1 MKNSDLGRKSIIIG
15 LGKTG
20 LSVAKY
26 FSTKGLPFEFMD
38 TRSSPPMIEEFK
50 THFPDI
56 NIEVGKLKESSLLG
70 AKELII
76 SPGLSI
82 KTPEIQRAKEFGIP
96 LRGDIDI
103 FSKAVKAPIIGVTG
117 SNGKSTVVALLSSIL
132 SSSGMS
138 VGLGGNLDGPNT
150 KSALD
155 LLEGEDKDIY
165 LLELSSFQL
174 ETTESLGAEVA
185 VILNLSEDHMDRYD
199 TLEEYHDA
207 KLRVFNGCCQLV
219 INRDDVYSYPKKNI
233 DVPVWDFGVEHS
245 NSNSL
250 GISENQGEQYITYK
264 FEKIVAVRDLKLS
277 GQHNISNVLAA
288 VALALSLG
296 VDIKHIKSAVINFS
310 GLPHRCQWIREVSGV
325 GFYNDSKGTNVG
337 ATMAAIEGLGQSI
350 NGHIVLIAG
359 GVAKGADFTP
369 LTPVINKWVK
379 ELVLIGK
386 DAEEMAS
393 NFNQDIP
400 TNFAEDMED
409 AVGIASEKASSGDV
423 VLLSPACASF
433 DMYTNFE
440 HRGQAFIDSVK
451 NLL

>member
-1 MKNSDLGRKSIIIG
+1 MCIRDR
-15 LGKTG
+15 
-20 LSVAKY
+20 
-26 FSTKGLPFEFMD
+26 
-38 TRSSPPMIEEFK
+38 
-50 THFPDI
+50 
-56 NIEVGKLKESSLLG
+56 
-70 AKELII
+70 
-76 SPGLSI
+76 
-82 KTPEIQRAKEFGIP
+82 
-96 LRGDIDI
+96 
-103 FSKAVKAPIIGVTG
+103 IIGVTG

-132 SSSGMS
+132 NSAGMS

-207 KLRVFNGCCQLV
+207 KLRVYNGCCQLV
-219 INRDDVYSYPKKNI
+219 INRDDVYSYPTKNI

-245 NSNSL
+245 NSKSL
-250 GISENQGEQYITYK
+250 GISENEGEQYITYK
-264 FEKIVAVRDLKLS
+264 FEKIVAVRDLKLF

-296 VDIKHIKSAVINFS
+296 IDIKHIKSAVINFS
-310 GLPHRCQWIREVSGV
+310 GLPHRCQWIRDVSGV

-369 LTPVINKWVK
+369 LAPLISKWAK
-379 ELVLIGK
+379 EIVLIGK
-386 DAEEMAS
+386 DAEEFDAPKIFEDYITNKSQADILRAEEEAKLLDDLTSGMIETES
-393 NFNQDIP
+393 GLKYKVSKKGFNIL
-400 TNFAEDMED
+400 AKLDMLD
-409 AVGIASEKASSGDV
+409 DLAIK
-423 VLLSPACASF
+423 VL
-433 DMYTNFE
+433 
-440 HRGQAFIDSVK
+440 HIDNV
-451 NLL
+451 